1 MIDHRQIIH
10 EAMLSFLKE
19 ARREPEEIMAA
30 RQDALKNLK
39 DAEWALQKE
48 QPARHI
54 QAIFAAIDT
63 SALRPNEK
71 SALGNLKGLV
81 RRAMRMGD
89 VGLDARA
96 QMKEEVPDLIKLISR
111 QQPPALP
118 KPRERAQQPSMGP
131 PVLRRH
137 APRLATLRK
146 QLIRLA
152 HENPGEI
159 REALLPLLTAAK
171 KDLGKPEVIHGMKF
185 GGTRYK
191 YNYGINIDHIEKDG
205 DFLVWQVGKTTKKHG
220 KAKSLKEAEKL
231 ALRKCEFTTKP
242 SH

>member
-1 MIDHRQIIH
+1 MSDLRKQLIH
-10 EAMLSFLKE
+10 EVMLAFLKE

-30 RQDALKNLK
+30 RQDALKNLN
-39 DAEWALQKE
+39 DANRALQKE

-54 QAIFAAIDT
+54 QAIFAAIDV

-89 VGLDARA
+89 VGLDARE

-111 QQPPALP
+111 QQPPAAP
-118 KPRERAQQPSMGP
+118 KPRGRAQQPSMGP

-137 APRLATLRK
+137 APRLATTDLRK

-152 HENPGEI
+152 HDNPGKI
-159 REALLPLLTAAK
+159 REALLPIIRTAAN
-171 KDLGKPEVIHGMKF
+171 V
-185 GGTRYK
+185 
-191 YNYGINIDHIEKDG
+191 G
-205 DFLVWQVGKTTKKHG
+205 DP
-220 KAKSLKEAEKL
+220 KAKFEPGDKVKIYFGPKRFVGTGTVERKAEKIMGMQAYVVRNDKDKGKGTYFANEL
-231 ALRKCEFTTKP
+231 LKITG
-242 SH
+242 